1 MNADI
6 SCQYFLSA
14 DVRIMSRASLR
25 MKQYRPV
32 SADFSK
38 VGTGLSAVFGLN
50 QETNEK
56 KSSNGSNGV
65 LLINCKYKQKI

>member
-1 MNADI
+1 
-6 SCQYFLSA
+6 
-14 DVRIMSRASLR
+14 MSRASLR

-65 LLINCKYKQKI
+65 LLINCKYEQKI